1 MTRWKRQGFF
11 SRKKALQYQKNSL
24 LLSSRRK
31 AEQIAEEHGFSSSSE
46 RAVERT
52 EHEQIIPVNLQQLL
66 SGRSPAFKL
75 SRAGDF
81 ARRLNIEKRQNS
93 STIKQFY
100 LLIELI

>member
-52 EHEQIIPVNLQQLL
+52 EHEQSDSDIPEPDSGDINVSLNDIPNSRYVYSIIQ
-66 SGRSPAFKL
+66 
-75 SRAGDF
+75 
-81 ARRLNIEKRQNS
+81 
-93 STIKQFY
+93 T
-100 LLIELI
+100 